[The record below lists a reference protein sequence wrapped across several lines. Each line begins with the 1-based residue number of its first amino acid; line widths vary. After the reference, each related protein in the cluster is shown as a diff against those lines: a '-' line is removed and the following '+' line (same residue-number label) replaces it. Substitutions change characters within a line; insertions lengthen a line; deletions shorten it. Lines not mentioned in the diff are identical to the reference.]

1 MAALA
6 SKAEEEVISVWP
18 ENWQAFELFTRL
30 QTQWQVGMAGPT
42 GLRYEAA
49 YPLIDRLAKTEEEWD
64 ALLDDL
70 RTMEIAALNQM
81 AQDRAD

>member
-49 YPLIDRLAKTEEEWD
+49 YPLIDRIAQDDKQWD
-64 ALLDDL
+64 ELLEDL